1 MSSYAILVDGGFI
14 KRKLGS
20 ARAPMTAENFEAFI
34 DRLKAEPC
42 LQGLR
47 LHRIYFYDA
56 LPFEGEAKKPLNG
69 GKVNFGASPIV
80 ARSKRLHVDLV
91 RVPYVALRMGELG
104 FRGWQL
110 KTMPLPEEQDTVEI
124 TAADLVPVIQ
134 QKGVDMRLG
143 LDIAALTL
151 KDQVKVIVLVAGD
164 SDFVP
169 AMKFARREGAQ
180 LFLAPLGHGIKEPMR
195 EHADLVLEIT

>member
-1 MSSYAILVDGGFI
+1 
-14 KRKLGS
+14 
-20 ARAPMTAENFEAFI
+20 MTAENFEAFI
-34 DRLKAEPC
+34 DRLRAEPC

-56 LPFEGEAKKPLNG
+56 VPFEGEAKKPLNG

-143 LDIAALTL
+143 LGP
-151 KDQVKVIVLVAGD
+151 VLN
-164 SDFVP
+164 
-169 AMKFARREGAQ
+169 
-180 LFLAPLGHGIKEPMR
+180 
-195 EHADLVLEIT
+195 